1 MSGVYG
7 DTLQSGHIRLLDV
20 RTRGAGSKPEFEGS
34 FRFISLSDRPLPD
47 FTAVSYC
54 WNDWS
59 KFKESELE
67 RIQFPGYQSLSLSP
81 TLWHLFNSLQQNSP
95 NFTVWID
102 FLCINQKNKDE
113 RESQVQQMNKV
124 YSFAKNVLLWLGKR
138 DSISEKAF
146 HSMRNN
152 RRDQS
157 ALNSIFLLLRRPW
170 FQRVWVIQE
179 ITVSKKVQ
187 MCCGHDREDFDYFS
201 DYIFDIWKY
210 FYGWDGYEDDD
221 DAVRGLWCVTR
232 LFFIR
237 EDFKMNKLYF
247 ENLLQEAFHRQAT
260 DKRDMVYAFLGI
272 ADNRHLPP
280 PNYTISEEELYIETA
295 KALLCNGKSLDLLTL
310 CGISRERSPSLPTWA
325 PDLRYHS
332 FSEPLV
338 PCDRAN
344 WKAGGPL
351 QVSPKIEAPL
361 RLRLQIRPIDA
372 VAIVC
377 PPFNSESVAD
387 QQAAFKAIRALRL
400 RVPGNI
406 SEDEWMDGLFSTL
419 IWGLDIDDRPLESGE
434 QWTTCWKHFKDWL
447 KWLQLSSCEEDL
459 HKIRRNEYHRAMGVR
474 IDTWMAFMTH
484 RGDFCIGPAAIEVG
498 DIVCIVPGCRLPL
511 VLRAKSTVSDEGT
524 SRLSALTR
532 VLVGCCYVERL
543 MFGKAAELERPLEE
557 VFLQ

>member
-7 DTLQSGHIRLLDV
+7 DALQSGHIRLLDV
-20 RTRGAGSKPEFEGS
+20 SARGAGSKPEFEGS
-34 FRFISLSDRPLPD
+34 FRFISLSDHPLPD

-54 WNDWS
+54 WDDWS

-67 RIQFPGYQSLSLSP
+67 RFQFPGDQSLTLSP
-81 TLWHLFNSLQQNSP
+81 TLWHLFNSLQQKSP
-95 NFTVWID
+95 NFTVWVD

-124 YSFAKNVLLWLGKR
+124 YSFAKNVLLWLGKS
-138 DSISEKAF
+138 DYISEKAF
-146 HSMRNN
+146 HFMRIN
-152 RRDQS
+152 RRDQFG
-157 ALNSIFLLLRRPW
+157 LNCVFLLLRRPW

-179 ITVSKKVQ
+179 ITIGKKVQ
-187 MCCGHDREDFDYFS
+187 MCCGDDREDFDNFS
-201 DYIFDIWKY
+201 EYIFDIWKY
-210 FYGWDGYEDDD
+210 FYTWDGYENND
-221 DAVRGLWCVTR
+221 DAFRGLWCVTR
-232 LFFIR
+232 LIFIR

-247 ENLLQEAFHRQAT
+247 ESLLQEAFHRQAT

-272 ADNRHLPP
+272 ADNRQLPL

-332 FSEPLV
+332 FEEPLV

-351 QVSPKIEAPL
+351 QVPPQIEAPL
-361 RLRLQIRPIDA
+361 RLRLQVRHLDA

-387 QQAAFKAIRALRL
+387 QQAAFEAIRALRL
-400 RVPGNI
+400 RVPGDI
-406 SEDEWMDGLFSTL
+406 SEEKWMDGLFSTL
-419 IWGLDIDDRPLESGE
+419 IWGLDIDDEPLESGK
-434 QWTTCWKHFKDWL
+434 QWATYQKYFKDWL
-447 KWLQLSSCEEDL
+447 RWLQLSSCEEDL
-459 HKIRRNEYHRAMGVR
+459 CQIRRNEYHRAMGIR

-484 RGDFCIGPAAIEVG
+484 RGDFCIGPAAIAVG
-498 DIVCIVPGCRLPL
+498 DIVCTVPGCRLPL
-511 VLRAKSTVSDEGT
+511 VLRAESAVSDEGT
-524 SRLSALTR
+524 GRPLAPTR

-543 MFGKAAELERPLEE
+543 MFGQAAELERPLEE
-557 VFLQ
+557 ILLQ